1 MLVEIRGAV
10 WKYVPARMNRS
21 PFFRS
26 QVNCMTATSAVINP
40 LRHCGIGV
48 PIGIAIVGPV
58 ISTVISIIEKERP

>member
-26 QVNCMTATSAVINP
+26 QVNCMTATSAEINNF
-40 LRHCGIGV
+40 RHGAIAD
-48 PIGIAIVGPV
+48 PIGIAIVGV
-58 ISTVISIIEKERP
+58 VISIIEEVRP